1 MIHRIEPTSK
11 EGIFVSLPSGIAAAL
26 LVISAAAAAQEADPD
41 LPERATSLVVYG
53 DDPCPKAQDEEE
65 IVVCARRPETERFRI
80 PKEFRKNKD
89 ERGSVAWGARFEQL
103 EEASR
108 YTRPN
113 SCSVVGSWG
122 QTGCWNM
129 NIRNWSA
136 ERRAMQIERDSIP

>member
-1 MIHRIEPTSK
+1 M
-11 EGIFVSLPSGIAAAL
+11 SLPFGIAAAL
-26 LVISAAAAAQEADPD
+26 LVISAAAAAQETDPD

-65 IVVCARRPETERFRI
+65 IVVCARRPETERYRI

-89 ERGSVAWGARFEQL
+89 ERGSVAWGARFDQL
-103 EEASR
+103 EEAAR

-129 NIRNWSA
+129 NIRNWSS
-136 ERRAMQIERDSIP
+136 ERRAMQVERDSIP